1 MVQAVSTIPV
11 EKFRAIARTLLEK
24 TKAKQ
29 VNWVRSRKSNPDP
42 PATTYEVVLPQS
54 RLVLTYGMPRAE
66 PDFISLQMQ
75 NSTGTTVDSWSV
87 DDPESND
94 DADWRLLR
102 ELFMQVH
109 LVVTGWDSVL
119 SDVEKALASNDPI
132 GTKPATIRQII
143 QDY

>member
-1 MVQAVSTIPV
+1 
-11 EKFRAIARTLLEK
+11 
-24 TKAKQ
+24 
-29 VNWVRSRKSNPDP
+29 
-42 PATTYEVVLPQS
+42 
-54 RLVLTYGMPRAE
+54 MPRAE